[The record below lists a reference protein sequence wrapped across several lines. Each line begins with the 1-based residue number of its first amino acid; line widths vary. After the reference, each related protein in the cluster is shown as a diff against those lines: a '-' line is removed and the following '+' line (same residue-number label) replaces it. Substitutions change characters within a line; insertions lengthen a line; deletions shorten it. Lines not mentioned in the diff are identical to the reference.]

1 MATGL
6 NLRRKAGPAERRDS
20 AAAGRR
26 RQAPELT
33 LIPQDLRTADPS
45 FFAELSAGTM
55 GLAGATAAL
64 NGRSPF
70 RLDPP
75 SPQWQAALLGF
86 GWLSDLR
93 AANSDDAD
101 ALARQVVDDWLTHE
115 HAPDA
120 PDWTTPV
127 TARRLIAWLC
137 NAGMLTSNA
146 SPAAYDRFLLGCQD
160 HIRRLAAAHDDKP
173 GGSDL
178 TARIA
183 VLLGCLCLGGQ
194 DRLMP
199 NALAGLKAEL
209 ARQILPSGGHTSR
222 NPGVAVD
229 LLLDLL
235 PLKQCF
241 MAQGRK
247 PPDWLADAMQRMAAM
262 LRYMQLG
269 DRGLARFNG
278 MGSSEVDRLATV
290 LAYHAGSAPL
300 PEVAAPSG
308 YVRLSRRTTIVIA
321 DGGKLPAPP
330 FAGEAHAGTLAF
342 EMSAGGWP
350 LIVNAGAPGPA
361 AQGWRRQAR
370 GTAAH
375 STVLVNDT
383 ASSHLENGVLTGP
396 ALVEGRLADAGDG
409 AAEFLGLHDGYLS
422 RYGMLHARVLRLAAQ
437 GDRLGGND
445 RIFQGPKG
453 PSGRM
458 RNDLTYSIHFHIHPQ
473 ARARYGEEP
482 GMALITLPGGEIW
495 TFKAYG
501 SKLSLED
508 SLFFASFTGPTRTVQ
523 LVLRGH
529 VLADTQIAWSLERG
543 APPPKPRLG

>member
-1 MATGL
+1 MALGP
-6 NLRRKAGPAERRDS
+6 NLRRKAGPPGPDTG
-20 AAAGRR
+20 AAASGRQ
-26 RQAPELT
+26 QAAELV

-45 FFAELSAGTM
+45 FFAELSGGTM

-64 NGRSPF
+64 DGRSPF
-70 RLDPP
+70 RLEPP

-101 ALARQVVDDWLTHE
+101 ALARQAVDDWLTHE
-115 HAPDA
+115 HAPGA
-120 PDWTTPV
+120 PDWAV
-127 TARRLIAWLC
+127 AIAARRLIAWLC
-137 NAGMLTSNA
+137 NAAMLTQSA
-146 SPAAYDRFLLGCQD
+146 TPAAYDRFVLGCQG
-160 HIRRLAAAHDDKP
+160 HIRRLAAGHDDKA

-183 VLLGCLCLGGQ
+183 VLLGCLCLSGQ
-194 DRLMP
+194 DKLLP
-199 NALAGLKAEL
+199 KALAGLKAEL
-209 ARQILPSGGHTSR
+209 ARQILPSGGHISR
-222 NPGVAVD
+222 NPGVTVD

-241 MAQGRK
+241 MAQVRK
-247 PPDWLADAMQRMAAM
+247 PPEWLLDAMQRMAAM
-262 LRYMQLG
+262 LRHMQLG

-278 MGSSEVDRLATV
+278 MAVSEVDRLATV
-290 LAYHAGSAPL
+290 LSYHAGTAPL
-300 PEVAAPSG
+300 PEMVAPSG
-308 YVRLSRRTTIVIA
+308 YVRLSRRATIVIA
-321 DGGKLPAPP
+321 DGGKLPPQP
-330 FAGEAHAGTLAF
+330 FADDAHAGTLAF

-350 LIVNAGAPGPA
+350 LIVNSGAPGPA
-361 AQGWRRQAR
+361 AQVWRRQAR

-375 STVLVNDT
+375 SAVLVNDT

-396 ALVEGRLADAGDG
+396 ALVEGRLVEAGDG
-409 AAEFLGLHDGYLS
+409 AAEFQGLHDGYLG

-437 GDRLGGND
+437 GDKLSGID
-445 RIFQGPKG
+445 RIFQGAKG

-458 RNDLTYSIHFHIHPQ
+458 RSDLAYSIHFHIHPQ

-482 GMALITLPGGEIW
+482 GMALITLPGGETW
-495 TFKAYG
+495 TFNAYG

-529 VLADTQIAWSLERG
+529 VLADTQIAWALERG
-543 APPPKPRLG
+543 APPPKPRLA